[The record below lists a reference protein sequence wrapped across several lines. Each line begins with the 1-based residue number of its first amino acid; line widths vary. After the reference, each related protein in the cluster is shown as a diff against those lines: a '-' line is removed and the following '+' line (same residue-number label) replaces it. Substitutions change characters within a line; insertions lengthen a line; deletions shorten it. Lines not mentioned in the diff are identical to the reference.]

1 MTNFNWLHLTD
12 FHLGMEDHAC
22 LWPGMKERF
31 FEDLK
36 RLGDKCGQWDLVL
49 FTGDL
54 THSGEAAQFKKLDK
68 LLSKLPGNPLLLAV
82 PGNHDLERPARKD
95 PSVRLL
101 QEWDKHPD
109 IQKEF
114 WKDPNSPY
122 RQIVTN
128 AFKNYTDWQKAHTA
142 KLRHYRSGML
152 PGDFSVTIKKQG
164 AELGIVGL
172 NTSFLQLTGDD
183 YKNKLA
189 LHARQFHDACGGD
202 GAEWAKKHHA
212 CLLLTHHPPDWLTSQ
227 GQKYLNGEITDHGR
241 FAAHLC
247 GHLHETAYCNQS
259 EAGTETRRTWQNRS
273 LFGLEYFGNEAE
285 RLHGYTAGRIELKGK
300 KGILSF
306 WPREAKLQ
314 SGQRN
319 IVPDYS
325 VVLTGDQ
332 HTEQVQF
339 ALHKPYGLSSSPGK
353 KAVADGEYAEIT
365 GPQLKAEHFV
375 DNSQKQNA
383 DSITKT
389 VPLKSCEQI
398 IPIVRKNL
406 IRQLERQKSLH
417 LALQKEMELSG
428 NPAEIADKL
437 CESNELEWAII
448 NLHNA
453 VQICLENLSD
463 DQQNSDRLRRMR
475 QSALEILGWL
485 LLLFVKH
492 GWVAQ
497 NFGRLAQGAH
507 IDFTP
512 HLQTKTG
519 VEITL
524 ARLGQRP
531 AALEIDLN
539 KRKIAGKDSIDSD
552 SLLEMGWKEED
563 ILKGVKRE
571 LWKKTYPEKGDK
583 AVFAKTDDEQLKY
596 AIKLHR
602 KMRKADY
609 YVTAS
614 ENANPLLKDPK
625 MSRVLADSLELR
637 LVLYG
642 IAGSEEILIEL
653 EYKLEKLVNEF
664 LQTLH
669 MNYEL

>member
-1 MTNFNWLHLTD
+1 MHFNWLHLTD
-12 FHLGMEDHAC
+12 FHLGMGDHAW
-22 LWPGMKERF
+22 LWPNMEECF
-31 FEDLK
+31 FKDLK
-36 RLGDKCGQWDLVL
+36 RLYDKCGPWDLVL

-54 THSGEAAQFKKLDK
+54 THSGDAAQFKKLDE
-68 LLSKLPGNPLLLAV
+68 LLSKLPGKPLLLAV
-82 PGNHDLERPARKD
+82 PGNHDLERPVRKD

-101 QEWDKHPD
+101 QEWDKHSD

-142 KLRHYRSGML
+142 KLCHYRSGML

-164 AELGIVGL
+164 AELGILGL

-189 LHARQFHDACGGD
+189 LHVRQFHQACGGN
-202 GAEWAKKHHA
+202 GVKWAKKHHA
-212 CLLLTHHPPDWLTSQ
+212 CLLLTHHPADWLAPE
-227 GQKYLNGEITDHGR
+227 GQKCLISEINGHGR

-247 GHLHETAYCNQS
+247 GHKHKTAYRNLS
-259 EAGTETRRTWQNRS
+259 EAGTEMRRTWQGHS
-273 LFGLEYFGNEAE
+273 LFGLEHFDNKSE
-285 RLHGYTAGRIELKGK
+285 RSHGYTAGRIELKEK
-300 KGILSF
+300 KGILTF

-314 SGQRN
+314 GGQRN

-325 VVLTGDQ
+325 VALTDDQ
-332 HTEQVQF
+332 HTEPVQF
-339 ALHKPYGLSSSPGK
+339 TLHKPYGLSYSPGK
-353 KAVADGEYAEIT
+353 KAVADEGSINDSPLVM
-365 GPQLKAEHFV
+365 GHV
-375 DNSQKQNA
+375 DVPAA

-389 VPLKSCEQI
+389 VPLKNCDQI
-398 IPIVRKNL
+398 IPIVRKKL

-417 LALQKEMELSG
+417 LALRKEMELSG

-437 CESNELEWAII
+437 CDPNELEWAII

-475 QSALEILGWL
+475 ESALKMLGWL
-485 LLLFVKH
+485 LLLSVKDN
-492 GWVAQ
+492 WVAQ
-497 NFGRLAQGAH
+497 NLGHLVQSAH
-507 IDFTP
+507 IDFSP
-512 HLQTKTG
+512 HLQTRTG

-524 ARLGQRP
+524 ARLDQRP
-531 AALEIDLN
+531 AILEINPD

-552 SLLEMGWKEED
+552 NLLEMGWEGKD
-563 ILKGVKRE
+563 IIKGVKRE
-571 LWKKTYPEKGDK
+571 LWKKVYPEKGDK
-583 AVFAKTDDEQLKY
+583 TTFTKMDDELLKY
-596 AIKLHR
+596 KIELRR

-609 YVTAS
+609 YVTAAGS
-614 ENANPLLKDPK
+614 ANPLKD
-625 MSRVLADSLELR
+625 LSLSHALTDILGLR

-642 IAGSEEILIEL
+642 IAGNKEILIEL
-653 EYKLEKLVNEF
+653 EYKLEELVNEF
-664 LQTLH
+664 LQTL
-669 MNYEL
+669 YEYA